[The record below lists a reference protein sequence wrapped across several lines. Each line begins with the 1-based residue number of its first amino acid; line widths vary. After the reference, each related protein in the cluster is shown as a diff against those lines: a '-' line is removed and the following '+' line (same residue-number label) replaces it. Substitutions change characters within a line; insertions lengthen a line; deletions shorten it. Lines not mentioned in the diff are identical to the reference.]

1 MRVRLDF
8 DAAPTSDA
16 GTATSP
22 ARSRVR
28 YVVGDARA
36 ARFDVSEDFSVTD
49 RMTGGSVAQRAARR
63 THIFTAIQ
71 FATGIKSAELG
82 SKADRV
88 V

>member
-1 MRVRLDF
+1 
-8 DAAPTSDA
+8 
-16 GTATSP
+16 
-22 ARSRVR
+22 
-28 YVVGDARA
+28 
-36 ARFDVSEDFSVTD
+36 VSEDFSVTD

-63 THIFTAIQ
+63 THIFTAIK